1 MSSSTSSTRPPACSR
16 RCNLTVYRKGIR
28 LPAYD
33 YSSEGA
39 YFVTVCTDGKRRIL
53 SELPTVG
60 ADDSVRPYALS
71 GPADMADKADRP
83 HALPGTTVVADDSD
97 RSHALSGTTVVA
109 DDSVRHHV
117 LTDTNVEAD
126 DPVRHHVL
134 TDTNGGADDSLRPT
148 VPTILTPIG
157 KIVEDCILSLPLH
170 NHGIRLDK
178 YVVMPNHIH
187 LLLRFVPAEGGQSR
201 PPLQKVMQSLKS
213 VTTRECWQFGVSKLW
228 QRSFYDHVIRN
239 ETDYLRIW
247 QYIEQNPLRWSED
260 IFFETADS

>member
-28 LPAYD
+28 LPEYD

-71 GPADMADKADRP
+71 GSAELADKTDRP
-83 HALPGTTVVADDSD
+83 HALPGTTVGADDP
-97 RSHALSGTTVVA
+97 VC
-109 DDSVRHHV
+109 HHV
-117 LTDTNVEAD
+117 LTDTNV
-126 DPVRHHVL
+126 
-134 TDTNGGADDSLRPT
+134 GADDSVRPT
-148 VPTILTPIG
+148 VPTVLTPIG

-187 LLLRFVPAEGGQSR
+187 LLLRFVPSEGGQSR

-213 VTTRECWQFGVSKLW
+213 VTTRKCWQFGISKLW

-239 ETDYLRIW
+239 ETDYLKIW
-247 QYIEQNPLRWSED
+247 QYIEQNPLRWGED
-260 IFFETADS
+260 IFFVTADS

>member
-16 RCNLTVYRKGIR
+16 HCNLTVYRKGIR

-39 YFVTVCTDGKRRIL
+39 YFVTVCTNGKRRIL

-71 GPADMADKADRP
+71 GSAELADKTDRP
-83 HALPGTTVVADDSD
+83 HALPGTTVGADDP
-97 RSHALSGTTVVA
+97 VC
-109 DDSVRHHV
+109 HHV
-117 LTDTNVEAD
+117 LTDTNV
-126 DPVRHHVL
+126 
-134 TDTNGGADDSLRPT
+134 GADDSVRPT

-157 KIVEDCILSLPLH
+157 KIVEECILSLSLH
-170 NHGIRLDK
+170 NNGIRLDK
-178 YVVMPNHIH
+178 YVIMPNHIH

-213 VTTRECWQFGVSKLW
+213 VTTRKCWEFGISKLW

-239 ETDYLRIW
+239 ETDYLKIW
-247 QYIEQNPLRWSED
+247 QYIEENPLRWSED
-260 IFFETADS
+260 VFFEPADS

>member
-16 RCNLTVYRKGIR
+16 RCNLIFYRKGIR
-28 LPAYD
+28 LPEYD

-39 YFVTVCTDGKRRIL
+39 YFVTVCTNGKRRIL

-71 GPADMADKADRP
+71 GSANGADNSICS
-83 HALPGTTVVADDSD
+83 HALPGATVA
-97 RSHALSGTTVVA
+97 A

-117 LTDTNVEAD
+117 LTGATVA
-126 DPVRHHVL
+126 
-134 TDTNGGADDSLRPT
+134 ADDSVRPA

-157 KIVEDCILSLPLH
+157 KIVEDCILSLALH

-187 LLLRFVPAEGGQSR
+187 LLLRFVPSEGGQSR

-213 VTTRECWQFGVSKLW
+213 VTTRKCWQFGVSKLW
-228 QRSFYDHVIRN
+228 QRSFYDHIIRN
-239 ETDYLRIW
+239 ETDYLKIW

-260 IFFETADS
+260 IFFEPEES

>member
-16 RCNLTVYRKGIR
+16 HCNLTVYRKGIR

-53 SELPTVG
+53 SELPTIG

-71 GPADMADKADRP
+71 GSAELANKTDRP
-83 HALPGTTVVADDSD
+83 HALPGTTVVADDP
-97 RSHALSGTTVVA
+97 
-109 DDSVRHHV
+109 VRHHV
-117 LTDTNVEAD
+117 LTDTNV
-126 DPVRHHVL
+126 
-134 TDTNGGADDSLRPT
+134 GADDSVRPT

-157 KIVEDCILSLPLH
+157 KIVEECILSLSLH
-170 NHGIRLDK
+170 NNGIRLDK
-178 YVVMPNHIH
+178 YVIMPNHIH

-213 VTTRECWQFGVSKLW
+213 VTTRKCWEFGISKLW
-228 QRSFYDHVIRN
+228 QRSFYDHVIRS
-239 ETDYLRIW
+239 ETDYLKIW
-247 QYIEQNPLRWSED
+247 QYIEENPLRWSED
-260 IFFETADS
+260 VFFEPADS

>member
-16 RCNLTVYRKGIR
+16 HCNLTVYRKGIR

-53 SELPTVG
+53 SELPTIG
-60 ADDSVRPYALS
+60 ADSVRPYALS
-71 GPADMADKADRP
+71 GSANGADNSICS
-83 HALPGTTVVADDSD
+83 HALPGA
-97 RSHALSGTTVVA
+97 TVVA

-117 LTDTNVEAD
+117 LTGATVA
-126 DPVRHHVL
+126 
-134 TDTNGGADDSLRPT
+134 ADDSVRPT

-157 KIVEDCILSLPLH
+157 KIIEDCILSLPLH

-213 VTTRECWQFGVSKLW
+213 VTTRKCWQFGISKLW

-239 ETDYLRIW
+239 ETDYLKIW
-247 QYIEQNPLRWSED
+247 QYIEENPLRWSED
-260 IFFETADS
+260 VFFEPADS

>member
-28 LPAYD
+28 LPEHD

-71 GPADMADKADRP
+71 GSANGADNSICS
-83 HALPGTTVVADDSD
+83 HALPGATEA
-97 RSHALSGTTVVA
+97 A

-117 LTDTNVEAD
+117 LTGATVA
-126 DPVRHHVL
+126 
-134 TDTNGGADDSLRPT
+134 ADDSVRPT

-157 KIVEDCILSLPLH
+157 KIIEDCILSLPLH

-213 VTTRECWQFGVSKLW
+213 VTTRKCWQFGISKLW

-239 ETDYLRIW
+239 ETDYLKIW

-260 IFFETADS
+260 IFFEPEES

>member
-1 MSSSTSSTRPPACSR
+1 MSSTRPPACSR
-16 RCNLTVYRKGIR
+16 RCNLIVYRKGIR
-28 LPAYD
+28 LPEYD

-60 ADDSVRPYALS
+60 ADSVRPYALS
-71 GPADMADKADRP
+71 GSANGADNSICS
-83 HALPGTTVVADDSD
+83 HALPGA
-97 RSHALSGTTVVA
+97 TVVA

-117 LTDTNVEAD
+117 LTGATVA
-126 DPVRHHVL
+126 
-134 TDTNGGADDSLRPT
+134 ADDSVRPT
-148 VPTILTPIG
+148 VPTVLTPIG

-170 NHGIRLDK
+170 NDGIRLDK

-213 VTTRECWQFGVSKLW
+213 VTTRKCWEFGISKLW

-239 ETDYLRIW
+239 ETDYLKIW
-247 QYIEQNPLRWSED
+247 QYIEENPLRWSED
-260 IFFETADS
+260 VFFEPADS

>member
-1 MSSSTSSTRPPACSR
+1 MSSSMSSTRPPACSR
-16 RCNLTVYRKGIR
+16 RCNLIVYRKGIR
-28 LPAYD
+28 LPEYD

-53 SELPTVG
+53 SDLLTVG
-60 ADDSVRPYALS
+60 ADDSVRPYTLS
-71 GPADMADKADRP
+71 GN
-83 HALPGTTVVADDSD
+83 TVVADGSV
-97 RSHALSGTTVVA
+97 RHHTLPGSTVVA
-109 DDSVRHHV
+109 DDSVRS
-117 LTDTNVEAD
+117 A
-126 DPVRHHVL
+126 
-134 TDTNGGADDSLRPT
+134 A
-148 VPTILTPIG
+148 PTILTPIG

-213 VTTRECWQFGVSKLW
+213 VTTRRCWQFGVSKLW

-239 ETDYLRIW
+239 ETDYLKIW
-247 QYIEQNPLRWSED
+247 QYIEQNPLRWGED
-260 IFFETADS
+260 IFFEPEES